1 MFIYDKYQLKVMREL
16 LFGGILYLTGVAIL
30 LVIRPPLIF
39 NEKGQWKEFGIGRNP
54 NTHTWMP
61 FWLFCIFWALVSY
74 SFVFIIIRLIE
85 GRPITVVRGNNNNNN
100 ILQTPVEVLPSQEE
114 PVTATPKSS
123 SRRGLRR
130 SMRVPPAGFGNMQP
144 GYYVLNQNATS
155 MNGVPH
161 YVYYGPDAMRGGYR
175 Y

>member
-1 MFIYDKYQLKVMREL
+1 MREL
-16 LFGGILYLTGVAIL
+16 LFGGILYLAGVAII
-30 LVIRPPLIF
+30 LVVRPPLLF

-74 SFVFIIIRLIE
+74 SFIFIIIRLIE
-85 GRPITVVRGNNNNNN
+85 GRPITIQRGNNNGIAN
-100 ILQTPVEVLPSQEE
+100 QPLPSMPLNQVQES
-114 PVTATPKSS
+114 VGADSKSNSRRS
-123 SRRGLRR
+123 SRGLRR

-161 YVYYGPDAMRGGYR
+161 YVYYGPDTMRSGVVGGGLRMY
-175 Y
+175 